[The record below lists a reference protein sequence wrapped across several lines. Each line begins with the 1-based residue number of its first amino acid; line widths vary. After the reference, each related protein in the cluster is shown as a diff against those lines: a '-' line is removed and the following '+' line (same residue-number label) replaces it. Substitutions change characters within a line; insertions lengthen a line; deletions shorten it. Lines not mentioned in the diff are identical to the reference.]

1 MTIIE
6 RTALLGIGL
15 WLGLAVS
22 RTQFESAALPIYVVV
37 AVLIV
42 TARMA
47 VVRHRARRDMR
58 ATSL

>member
-1 MTIIE
+1 MKFIE

-22 RTQFESAALPIYVVV
+22 RTEFESAAVPIYVVV

-47 VVRHRARRDMR
+47 VDRHRARRDMR